1 MLEDNGLGRARTGP
15 LVISLLLLHRLNLGN
30 IGGWMGLMDGA
41 TEEVAD
47 DDMVYSPLSV
57 SLRLRLFM
65 NGWSM
70 TCLKL
75 GLSFGFFLNSRWIRS
90 LASFDMAAGN

>member
-1 MLEDNGLGRARTGP
+1 
-15 LVISLLLLHRLNLGN
+15 
-30 IGGWMGLMDGA
+30 MGLMDGA

-47 DDMVYSPLSV
+47 DDMVYRPLSV

-90 LASFDMAAGN
+90 LASFDMAAGNYMHETKFDQVAVLFRPELLSAFRNTL